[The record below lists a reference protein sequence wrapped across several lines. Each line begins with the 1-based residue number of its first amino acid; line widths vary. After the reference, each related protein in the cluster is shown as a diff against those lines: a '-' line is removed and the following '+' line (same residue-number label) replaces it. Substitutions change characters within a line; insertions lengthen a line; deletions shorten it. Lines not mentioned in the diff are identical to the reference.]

1 MKSKQTIQTRKY
13 SILIVDDN
21 PNNLFTLRTALE
33 ASLDVDVI
41 ESTSGEAALEK
52 VVSRKIDL
60 LLLDIRM
67 PGMNGFEVAKLIRNR
82 KMYQDIPIIFLTAVY
97 KSDEFKQEG
106 LETGAIDYLTKPI
119 DDMILINRVKAY
131 FRVIENER
139 ALNRK
144 LEQINKQLQQKI
156 EEQRQTEKKL
166 QQTMLELK
174 RSNTD
179 LEQFAYVASH
189 DLQEPLRKIQA
200 FGSQL
205 MSRYATVMDE
215 RGRDYLQRMENAAR
229 RIRQLID
236 DLLAFSRVTTKANP
250 FAPVDLA
257 EVAQEVIL
265 DLEAFTQKQVGFD
278 RIPVCKLHLFP
289 FNRCQI
295 THRRCQVAKSGL
307 QSELLIFDFSNKE
320 TPIIQ
325 TNLRSIRSCC

>member
-189 DLQEPLRKIQA
+189 DLV
-200 FGSQL
+200 S
-205 MSRYATVMDE
+205 
-215 RGRDYLQRMENAAR
+215 
-229 RIRQLID
+229 
-236 DLLAFSRVTTKANP
+236 VTK
-250 FAPVDLA
+250 
-257 EVAQEVIL
+257 
-265 DLEAFTQKQVGFD
+265 
-278 RIPVCKLHLFP
+278 
-289 FNRCQI
+289 
-295 THRRCQVAKSGL
+295 
-307 QSELLIFDFSNKE
+307 
-320 TPIIQ
+320 
-325 TNLRSIRSCC
+325 